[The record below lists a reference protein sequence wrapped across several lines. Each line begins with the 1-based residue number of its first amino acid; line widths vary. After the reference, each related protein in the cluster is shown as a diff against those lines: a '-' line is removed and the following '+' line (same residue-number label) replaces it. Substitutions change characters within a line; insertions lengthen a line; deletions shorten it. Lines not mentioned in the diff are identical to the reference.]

1 MGLLRDALLEVAAA
15 ARPATCRQIF
25 YRMVSVGAI
34 EKTEAGYQN
43 VVIRLLGELRRDGA
57 LPYEW
62 IADSTR
68 WMRKPTT
75 YSGLDHALMRS
86 ARSYRRALWDTAGG
100 YVEVWCE
107 KEALAGVIVDVTD
120 HWDVPL
126 LVTRGYPSLSY
137 LHAAAETIAAQE
149 RPCYLYHLG
158 DLDPSGTDIDR
169 CIESGI
175 RELAPAAEIHFER
188 IAVLHHQVEEFSL
201 LTRPTKRS
209 DTRAANY
216 EHDYSVEVDAI
227 DPTDLRELVEG
238 AILQHLDWAEL
249 GRLRVI
255 EAEERRTLATI
266 AANFSANEPG

>member
-1 MGLLRDALLEVAAA
+1 MALLRDTLLEVAAA
-15 ARPATCRQIF
+15 AKPATCRQIF
-25 YRMVSVGAI
+25 YRMVSAGAI
-34 EKTEAGYQN
+34 EKTESEYQN
-43 VVIRLLGELRRDGA
+43 VVVRLLGELRRDRV

-75 YSGLDHALMRS
+75 YSGLDHALERS
-86 ARSYRRALWDTAGG
+86 ARLYRRSLWDTADG

-137 LHAAAETIAAQE
+137 LHSAAETIAAQE

-169 CIESGI
+169 CIEHGI
-175 RELAPAAEIHFER
+175 GELASGADIHFQR
-188 IAVLHHQVEEFSL
+188 IAVLPHQVEEYAL
-201 LTRPTKRS
+201 IRPISASWSRGRS
-209 DTRAANY
+209 SSTW
-216 EHDYSVEVDAI
+216 I
-227 DPTDLRELVEG
+227 
-238 AILQHLDWAEL
+238 
-249 GRLRVI
+249 GR
-255 EAEERRTLATI
+255 
-266 AANFSANEPG
+266 SWGGSG